1 MSPNRT
7 LLCLVAL
14 LGSVSAAQAQLPV
27 TKQGHPFV
35 NYTEI
40 GGLFGRVAYA
50 VNTWNGGGQEQVEN
64 KISLTINTFNGVQVC
79 PRLAVGG
86 VVAVDWYSAALM
98 MPVGMGLRYDLAKPN
113 DKNVHVF
120 VSADAGYGLNWLNKS
135 STNNDVK
142 GGLML
147 NPGIGMRL
155 GKPGK
160 GAFVLSL
167 SYKRQ
172 AVQAQKPLQF
182 NDISRDES
190 RVYNRL
196 AVRLGVMF

>member
-1 MSPNRT
+1 MLSNRM
-7 LLCLVAL
+7 LLCLWAL
-14 LGSVSAAQAQLPV
+14 LGSMAAAQAQFPV
-27 TKQGHPFV
+27 TKQGRPFV
-35 NYTEI
+35 NYTEL

-50 VNTWNGGGQEQVEN
+50 VNTWNGSGDEQVDN
-64 KISLTINTFNGVQVC
+64 KLSLTIQTFNGVQVC

-86 VVAVDWYSAALM
+86 VVAVDWYSAALLL
-98 MPVGMGLRYDLAKPN
+98 PVGAGLRYDLTKPN
-113 DKNVHVF
+113 DKNVRVF

-135 STNNDVK
+135 STNNEVK
-142 GGLML
+142 GGLMV

-172 AVQAQKPLQF
+172 AVQAQKPLQW

-196 AVRLGVMF
+196 AVRVGVMF

>member
-1 MSPNRT
+1 M
-7 LLCLVAL
+7 
-14 LGSVSAAQAQLPV
+14 SAARAQFPV
-27 TKQGHPFV
+27 AKQSRPFV

-64 KISLTINTFNGVQVC
+64 KASLTVQTFNGVQVT

-98 MPVGMGLRYDLAKPN
+98 LPVGAGLRYDLARPN
-113 DKNVHVF
+113 DKNVRVF
-120 VSADAGYGLNWLNKS
+120 VSADAGYGLNWLNKP
-135 STNNDVK
+135 STNNEVK

-172 AVQAQKPLQF
+172 AVQAARPLQF

>member
-1 MSPNRT
+1 M
-7 LLCLVAL
+7 
-14 LGSVSAAQAQLPV
+14 AQFAV
-27 TKQGHPFV
+27 TKQARPFV
-35 NYTEI
+35 NYTES
-40 GGLFGRVAYA
+40 GGLFGRVAYP
-50 VNTWNGGGQEQVEN
+50 VNTWNGLGDEQVDN
-64 KISLTINTFNGVQVC
+64 KLSLTIQTFNGVQLC

-86 VVAVDWYSAALM
+86 VVAVDWYAAALL
-98 MPVGMGLRYDLAKPN
+98 MPLGAGVRYDLARPN
-113 DKNVHVF
+113 DKHVRVF
-120 VSADAGYGLNWLNKS
+120 VSADAGYGLTWLNKA
-135 STNNDVK
+135 STNNAIK

-172 AVQAQKPLQF
+172 TVQAEKPLQW
-182 NDISRDES
+182 NDIARDEN

-196 AVRLGVMF
+196 AVRVGVAF

>member
-1 MSPNRT
+1 MP
-7 LLCLVAL
+7 
-14 LGSVSAAQAQLPV
+14 AAQAQFPV

-40 GGLFGRVAYA
+40 GGLFGRVAYTL
-50 VNTWNGGGQEQVEN
+50 NTWNGNNGEQVEN
-64 KISLTINTFNGVQVC
+64 KTSLTIQTFNGVQVC

-86 VVAVDWYSAALM
+86 VVAVDWYSAALI
-98 MPVGMGLRYDLAKPN
+98 MPVGAGLRYDLAKPN
-113 DKNVHVF
+113 DKNVQVF

-147 NPGIGMRL
+147 NPGIGLRL

-182 NDISRDES
+182 NDITRDES